1 MKIKIIFHL
10 LVFSTLITINDVRD
24 AMAIEEP
31 KFEQIRNFDAFE
43 LRKYPQIIIAEVTVS
58 GDRGEASSAGFRKIA
73 DFIFGNNTG
82 VGKQSKID
90 MTVPVVVEPIKID
103 MTAPVTIQASSNEK
117 SWKVQFVM
125 PSQYTLETLP
135 KPNNDE
141 VKIVVVPEKYY
152 AVMKFSGFT
161 GDEAVAEKTGY
172 LKVWM
177 ARERLIAVSP
187 PRLARYN
194 PPWTLPFWRR
204 NEIQIE
210 VDPSSS
216 NGS

>member
-1 MKIKIIFHL
+1 MKIKIILHL
-10 LVFSTLITINDVRD
+10 FVLSTLITINNVKDV
-24 AMAIEEP
+24 MAIEEP
-31 KFEQIRNFDAFE
+31 KYEQIRNFDAFE
-43 LRKYPQIIIAEVTVS
+43 LRKYPQLIIAEVTVS

-82 VGKQSKID
+82 TGKQSKIE
-90 MTVPVVVEPIKID
+90 MTVPVVVEPIKIE
-103 MTAPVTIQASSNEK
+103 MTAPVTIQASNNDK

-125 PSQYTLETLP
+125 PSQYTLESLP

-152 AVMKFSGFT
+152 AVIKFSGFT
-161 GDEAVAEKTGY
+161 GDETVAEKTSY
-172 LKVWM
+172 LKAWM
-177 ARERLIAVSP
+177 ARELLTAVSP

-204 NEIQIE
+204 NEVQIE
-210 VDPSSS
+210 VNPS
-216 NGS
+216 

>member
-1 MKIKIIFHL
+1 MKIKLVPHL
-10 LVFSTLITINDVRD
+10 LVFSSLITINHVRD

-31 KFEQIRNFDAFE
+31 KFEVVRNFDAFE
-43 LRKYPQIIIAEVTVS
+43 LRKYPQLILAEVTVS
-58 GDRGEASSAGFRKIA
+58 GDRSEASSAGFRKIA

-82 VGKQSKID
+82 VGKQSKIE
-90 MTVPVVVEPIKID
+90 MTVPVVVEPIKIE
-103 MTAPVTIQASSNEK
+103 MTAPVTIQASGNEK

-125 PSQYTLETLP
+125 PSQFTLESLP

-141 VKIVVVPEKYY
+141 VKIVMVSEKYY
-152 AVMKFSGFT
+152 AVIKFSGFT
-161 GDEAVAEKTGY
+161 GDESVAENTTY
-172 LKVWM
+172 LKAWM
-177 ARERLIAVSP
+177 AKERLSAIGL

-210 VDPSSS
+210 VNPS
-216 NGS
+216 

>member
-1 MKIKIIFHL
+1 MQIKIILHL
-10 LVFSTLITINDVRD
+10 IVFSTLITINNIRDV
-24 AMAIEEP
+24 MAIEEP
-31 KFEQIRNFDAFE
+31 KFEVVRNFDAFE
-43 LRKYPQIIIAEVTVS
+43 LRKYPPLLIAEVTVS

-90 MTVPVVVEPIKID
+90 MTVPVVVEPIKIE

-125 PSQYTLETLP
+125 PSQFTLESLP
-135 KPNNDE
+135 KPNNEE

-152 AVMKFSGFT
+152 AVIKFSGFT
-161 GDEAVAEKTGY
+161 GYESVAENTTY
-172 LKVWM
+172 LKAWM
-177 ARERLIAVSP
+177 ARERLTAIGL

-210 VDPSSS
+210 VTP
-216 NGS
+216 

>member
-1 MKIKIIFHL
+1 MQIKIILHL
-10 LVFSTLITINDVRD
+10 IVFSTLITINNIRDV
-24 AMAIEEP
+24 MAIEEP
-31 KFEQIRNFDAFE
+31 KFEVVRNFDAFE
-43 LRKYPQIIIAEVTVS
+43 LRKYPPLLIAEVTVS

-90 MTVPVVVEPIKID
+90 MTVPVVVEPIKIE

-125 PSQYTLETLP
+125 PSQFTLESLP
-135 KPNNDE
+135 KPNNEE

-152 AVMKFSGFT
+152 AVIKFSGFT
-161 GDEAVAEKTGY
+161 GDESVAENTTY
-172 LKVWM
+172 LKAWM
-177 ARERLIAVSP
+177 ARESLTAIGL

-210 VDPSSS
+210 VTP
-216 NGS
+216 

>member
-1 MKIKIIFHL
+1 MQIKIILHL
-10 LVFSTLITINDVRD
+10 IVFSTLITINNIRDV
-24 AMAIEEP
+24 MAIEEP
-31 KFEQIRNFDAFE
+31 KFEVVRNFDAFE
-43 LRKYPQIIIAEVTVS
+43 LRKYPPLLIAEVTVS

-90 MTVPVVVEPIKID
+90 MTVPVVVEPIKIE

-125 PSQYTLETLP
+125 PSQFTLESLP
-135 KPNNDE
+135 KPNNEE

-152 AVMKFSGFT
+152 AVIKFSGFT
-161 GDEAVAEKTGY
+161 GDESVAENTTY
-172 LKVWM
+172 LKAWM
-177 ARERLIAVSP
+177 ARERLTAIGL

-210 VDPSSS
+210 VTP
-216 NGS
+216 

>member
-1 MKIKIIFHL
+1 
-10 LVFSTLITINDVRD
+10 
-24 AMAIEEP
+24 MAIEEP
-31 KFEQIRNFDAFE
+31 KFEVVRNFDAFE
-43 LRKYPQIIIAEVTVS
+43 LRKYPQLIIAEVTVS

-90 MTVPVVVEPIKID
+90 MTVPVVVEPIKIE
-103 MTAPVTIQASSNEK
+103 MTAPVTIQASGNEK

-125 PSQYTLETLP
+125 PSQFTLESLP

-152 AVMKFSGFT
+152 AVIKFSGFT
-161 GDEAVAEKTGY
+161 GDESVAENTAY
-172 LKVWM
+172 LKTWM
-177 ARERLIAVSP
+177 AKERLSAIGL

-210 VDPSSS
+210 VNPS
-216 NGS
+216 